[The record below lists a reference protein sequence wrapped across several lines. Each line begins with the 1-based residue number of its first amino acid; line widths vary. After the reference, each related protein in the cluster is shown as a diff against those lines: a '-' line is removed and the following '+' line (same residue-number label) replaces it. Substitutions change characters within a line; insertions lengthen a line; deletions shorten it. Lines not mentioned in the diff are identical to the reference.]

1 METED
6 NPGGAGE
13 DHAVTLVGAREQ
25 IHRKRCVGLAH
36 STTTPPN
43 LAYDVDPPPAAADVV
58 VGFSAVFS
66 KTSQRSLK
74 PAHVVVVFRF
84 ALSFC
89 WLDRGLEAAGA
100 TATKTL
106 DSCTLHRGAVHKN
119 LLASAIRLVV
129 RHIRSNGKMAL
140 RADRERPGAAG
151 NCDQGI

>member
-1 METED
+1 MPCLALMETED

-25 IHRKRCVGLAH
+25 IQRKRCVGLAH

-43 LAYDVDPPPAAADVV
+43 LVYDVDPPPAAADVV

-84 ALSFC
+84 ALSFW

-106 DSCTLHRGAVHKN
+106 LYP
-119 LLASAIRLVV
+119 ASWGCPQESSRKCYPTCRTAHSQQR
-129 RHIRSNGKMAL
+129 KMAL
-140 RADRERPGAAG
+140 RADRERPGAA
-151 NCDQGI
+151 